1 MELLK
6 SLGRFF
12 GFRPSISQY
21 AFNPLQAQRDALK
34 AIEAYTIY
42 PETTGNTA
50 VRLYRKMIREDA
62 HLGGLHRR
70 LELALLAARVR
81 ITCDDKA
88 VEQVVHDQLGFN
100 PQKPSFRFQ
109 QFNRE
114 LVSSLQYGFSV
125 HQKTFDNDLDSG
137 QTALKLRRIEP
148 VDIYEFTVNDGELV
162 SVAEAYNEAIHGI
175 KNKAKTRRIK
185 DNMVEVIDI
194 PADQILHIAPMQVGR
209 NYWGESA
216 MLAAIPDWI
225 LKRIYRYAEAL
236 YQGRFAVPLPVGKT
250 NTNDTANANVI
261 AGVFDMPATDPG
273 RLLVI
278 DEDSSIE
285 LISPQGRST
294 IDAAIKYCD
303 HSMSKLYLEQHID
316 LGDKTYGS
324 RALSEDQSQDF
335 HSSLNFYEASVIW
348 AIETI
353 ANEIARENFY
363 NPPPVDVSFDDLE
376 FRGRRAVLQMYSELV
391 EKGVVQPTDAIS
403 QFILHELNLPAD
415 GKPLT
420 PPEPRDEE

>member
-42 PETTGNTA
+42 PETNGNTA
-50 VRLYRKMIREDA
+50 SRLYRKMLREDA
-62 HLGGLHRR
+62 HLRGLHRR

-81 ITCDDKA
+81 INCDDKA

-114 LVSSLQYGFSV
+114 LVSSLQYGYSV
-125 HQKTFDNDLDSG
+125 HQKTFDNDSESG
-137 QTALKLRRIEP
+137 QTVVNLRRIEP
-148 VDIYEFTVNDGELV
+148 VDVYEFTVNNGKLV
-162 SVAEAYNEAIHGI
+162 SVAEAFNEAIHGV
-175 KNKAKTRRIK
+175 KNKAKTRRTK
-185 DNMVEVIDI
+185 DNLVEVVDI
-194 PADQILHIAPMQVGR
+194 PADEIIHVAPMQLGR
-209 NYWGESA
+209 NFWGESA
-216 MLAAIPDWI
+216 MLAAIPDWV
-225 LKRIYRYAEAL
+225 LKRMYRYAEAL
-236 YQGRFAVPLPVGKT
+236 YQGRFSVPLPVGKT
-250 NTNDTANANVI
+250 NTNNENNANVI
-261 AGVFDMPATDPG
+261 AGIFDMPATDPS

-278 DEDSSIE
+278 DQDSDIE
-285 LISPQGRST
+285 LKSPQGRST
-294 IDAAIKYCD
+294 IDVSIKYCD
-303 HSMSKLYLEQHID
+303 FSMSKLYLEQYID

-348 AIETI
+348 AIEVL
-353 ANEIARENFY
+353 ANEIARNNFP
-363 NPPPVDVSFDDLE
+363 NPPPVEVVFDDLE
-376 FRGRRAVLQMYSELV
+376 FRGRRAVLQMYAELV
-391 EKGVVQPTDAIS
+391 EKGVIEPTDDIS
-403 QFILHELNLPAD
+403 KFILEELNLPTTGSPIA
-415 GKPLT
+415 
-420 PPEPRDEE
+420 PPEPRNDE